1 MPSFN
6 VFSNMVIMKTL
17 MLEPR
22 KKKRTR
28 EGGGHMVK

>member
-22 KKKRTR
+22 KKRR
-28 EGGGHMVK
+28 EPESGADIW